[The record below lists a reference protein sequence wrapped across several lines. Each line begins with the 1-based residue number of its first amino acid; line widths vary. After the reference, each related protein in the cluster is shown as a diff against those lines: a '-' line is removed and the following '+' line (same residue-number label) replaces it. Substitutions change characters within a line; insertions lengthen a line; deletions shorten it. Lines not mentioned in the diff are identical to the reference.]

1 MSKKIGVFILA
12 LLTATMLTACGD
24 VDDVVLE
31 KAYTKAED
39 TKVDSSWQQIGIS
52 NYQENESQKLTL
64 KENQY
69 QQWIQLVKTLGA
81 SFPGISGNIQNTEEM
96 RKGVDAILE
105 DVSRLAKETDS
116 DSAEE
121 DYSCSVMSEPCA
133 MIELNLDD
141 SNRNRFFE
149 VMETLGYHNLND
161 AYAYVCDHVIGKEDT
176 LCFVRNQLEFTMSK
190 SGYVSITCSYGTMYQ
205 SSYLSESFTADVAD
219 GFTIRECFKNDIVG
233 VQNLMSGYADASSPY
248 QKKMILYFENNNLLQ
263 MEIHIQKLREDKPGK
278 LFGINEQQTVI
289 NYLKKLVGEGDEV
302 EKFVKDFEFKKDSEG
317 EIGGRKWKITTESE
331 NSYQQNYTM
340 IIQ

>member
-31 KAYTKAED
+31 KAYAKAED

-116 DSAEE
+116 DFGRGR
-121 DYSCSVMSEPCA
+121 
-133 MIELNLDD
+133 LL
-141 SNRNRFFE
+141 
-149 VMETLGYHNLND
+149 L
-161 AYAYVCDHVIGKEDT
+161 
-176 LCFVRNQLEFTMSK
+176 LCYE
-190 SGYVSITCSYGTMYQ
+190 
-205 SSYLSESFTADVAD
+205 
-219 GFTIRECFKNDIVG
+219 
-233 VQNLMSGYADASSPY
+233 
-248 QKKMILYFENNNLLQ
+248 
-263 MEIHIQKLREDKPGK
+263 
-278 LFGINEQQTVI
+278 
-289 NYLKKLVGEGDEV
+289 
-302 EKFVKDFEFKKDSEG
+302 
-317 EIGGRKWKITTESE
+317 
-331 NSYQQNYTM
+331 
-340 IIQ
+340 